1 MTQFSFYD
9 RIWTAAKI
17 ILTYSRCDIDAHII
31 HTYIFTI
38 CMYVCIY
45 IPQVD
50 EQMSDELIEKI
61 APNCNKA
68 LRFGWPTYIH
78 ILYIHTYVLTLYI
91 HTIRRSLYNLG
102 NPLQSL
108 KKLHSLIGDLC
119 VQLEILSNE
128 QGMYVCMY
136 VCMYARMYLCQQDLS
151 VCIYVN

>member
-1 MTQFSFYD
+1 MDSCKNHLNLPQVRY
-9 RIWTAAKI
+9 
-17 ILTYSRCDIDAHII
+17 RCTHHAYI
-31 HTYIFTI
+31 HLYNR
-38 CMYVCIY
+38 CMYVCIYVCMY

-136 VCMYARMYLCQQDLS
+136 VCMYVMYLCQQDLS
-151 VCIYVN
+151 ICIYVK